1 MDSINKVAY
10 SITDTTPPTGPQP
23 HPDGWVTRGERLA
36 QEVNKLLTAE
46 DAASTFE
53 LLTDQHHKA
62 VLWNIVEL
70 ENKDDDLG
78 VVYNI
83 IQNKPMALQFLK
95 MFDSEK
101 ILN

>member
-1 MDSINKVAY
+1 M
-10 SITDTTPPTGPQP
+10 
-23 HPDGWVTRGERLA
+23 
-36 QEVNKLLTAE
+36 NKLLTAE

-95 MFDSEK
+95 MFDYED